1 MHNAAALTINTLAK
15 PVSRDYSLRRVI
27 IASSV
32 GTLIEWYDFFIF
44 GTLAVTISPLFYPP
58 GDETLA
64 LIAYV
69 TTFAIGFVVRPLGAL
84 VFGRIGDRVGRK
96 YAFLAT
102 LLMMGGASGAVGFL
116 PTFQTIG
123 YAAPVILIG
132 LRILQ
137 GLAIGGEYGGAAVYV
152 AEHVPDDQRGFYT
165 SFIQIAAPLGVIA
178 SVVIVLSLEP
188 LINNIFGVGAF
199 HSWGWRVPFLIS
211 ILLVLVSLYI
221 RLRMK
226 ESPIFR
232 QLKQEGK
239 CSSQPLREA
248 FLEKGNLKVVLI
260 ALFGAVAGQGAV
272 ALTANV
278 YTLYYLPTILKIDPR
293 TTQMIIA
300 SALVLQIPALIFFGW
315 LSDRI
320 GRKKL
325 MMMGCLL
332 AVIFFY
338 PIFRAMNYTAGTNVV
353 AVQSTKDSVTGEY
366 KLSPVSPTEDSSS
379 LERYKGVLIA
389 PTPQATN
396 PNVALLILLVL
407 CLMTCQA
414 MIYGP
419 IAAYL
424 VEAFPAKIRYTSLS
438 MSYHIGNGVFGGLVP
453 TIGLIS
459 CAWTGNIYAGFIY
472 PIVIAAITF
481 VVGTT
486 MLTETRQN
494 NIWDEVKG

>member
-1 MHNAAALTINTLAK
+1 MDTTVALSFK
-15 PVSRDYSLRRVI
+15 PTVKFKSSDYNIRRVI

-44 GTLAVTISPLFYPP
+44 GSLAIVIAPLFYPP
-58 GDETLA
+58 GDEMLA
-64 LIAYV
+64 LIVYLS
-69 TTFAIGFVVRPLGAL
+69 TFAVGFVVRPFGAL
-84 VFGRIGDRVGRK
+84 VFGRIGDKVGRK

-132 LRILQ
+132 LRVLQ

-152 AEHVPDDQRGFYT
+152 AEHVPDDQRGYYT
-165 SFIQIAAPLGVIA
+165 SFIQIAAPLGMIA
-178 SVVIVLSLEP
+178 SLVIVLSLEP
-188 LINNIFGVGAF
+188 LLKNIFGAGAF
-199 HSWGWRVPFLIS
+199 RSWGWRVPFLIS

-221 RLRMK
+221 RLQMK
-226 ESPIFR
+226 ESPIFH
-232 QLKQEGK
+232 QLKQGGK
-239 CSSQPLREA
+239 CSTQPLRETFVA
-248 FLEKGNLKVVLI
+248 QGNLKLVLI
-260 ALFGAVAGQGAV
+260 ALFGAVAGQGTI

-278 YTLYYLPTILKIDPR
+278 YTLYYLPTILKIGAW
-293 TTQMIIA
+293 TTNVIIA
-300 SALVLQIPALIFFGW
+300 SSLALQVPILIFSGW

-338 PIFRAMNYTAGTNVV
+338 PIFRAMNYAAGTNVV
-353 AVQSTKDSVTGEY
+353 AVQSAKDSITGEY
-366 KLSPVSPTEDSSS
+366 KLTPVSPVDEIIS
-379 LERYKGVLIA
+379 LQADKGELWA
-389 PTPQATN
+389 PTSEATN
-396 PNVALLILLVL
+396 PNVGLLILLVF
-407 CLMTCQA
+407 CLMICQA

-419 IAAYL
+419 MAAYL
-424 VEAFPAKIRYTSLS
+424 VEAFPAKIRYTS
-438 MSYHIGNGVFGGLVP
+438 MSLPYHIGNGIFGGLVP

-459 CAWTGNIYAGFIY
+459 CAWSGNIYAGLIY
-472 PIVIAAITF
+472 PIAIAALTF

-486 MLTETRQN
+486 MLRETRAHK
-494 NIWDEVKG
+494 IWDEVAS

>member
-1 MHNAAALTINTLAK
+1 MASVAVLEINTLAQ
-15 PVSRDYSLRRVI
+15 PRSYDYSLRRVI
-27 IASSV
+27 VASSV
-32 GTLIEWYDFFIF
+32 GTVIEWYDFFIF
-44 GTLAVTISPLFYPP
+44 GALAVTISPLFYPP

-69 TTFAIGFVVRPLGAL
+69 TTLAIGFVVRPLGAL

-123 YAAPVILIG
+123 YAAPLILIG
-132 LRILQ
+132 LRVLQ

-165 SFIQIAAPLGVIA
+165 SFIQIAAPLGIIA
-178 SVVIVLSLEP
+178 SLVVVLSLEP
-188 LINNIFGVGAF
+188 LINNMFGAGAF
-199 HSWGWRVPFLIS
+199 HSWGWRLPFLIS
-211 ILLVLVSLYI
+211 ILLVLVSLYV

-239 CSSQPLREA
+239 CSRQPLRDA
-248 FLEKGNLKVVLI
+248 FVEKGNLRLVLI

-278 YTLYYLPTILKIDPR
+278 YTLYYLPTILKINPR

-300 SALVLQIPALIFFGW
+300 SALMLQIPAMICFGW
-315 LSDRI
+315 LSDHI

-325 MMMGCLL
+325 MMTGCLL
-332 AVIFFY
+332 AVIFVY
-338 PIFRAMNYTAGTNVV
+338 PIFRAMNYAAGTNVV
-353 AVQSTKDSVTGEY
+353 GVRSTKVSGTGEY
-366 KLSPVSPTEDSSS
+366 KLTPVSPTVSSS
-379 LERYKGVLIA
+379 LNENSGREWVA
-389 PTPQATN
+389 PTAEARN

-407 CLMTCQA
+407 CLMLCQG

-424 VEAFPAKIRYTSLS
+424 VEAFPARIRYTSLS
-438 MSYHIGNGVFGGLVP
+438 MAYHIGNGVFGGLVP

-459 CAWTGNIYAGFIY
+459 CAWSGNIYAGFIY

-486 MLTETRQN
+486 MLPETRQHK
-494 NIWDEVKG
+494 IWDEIDS